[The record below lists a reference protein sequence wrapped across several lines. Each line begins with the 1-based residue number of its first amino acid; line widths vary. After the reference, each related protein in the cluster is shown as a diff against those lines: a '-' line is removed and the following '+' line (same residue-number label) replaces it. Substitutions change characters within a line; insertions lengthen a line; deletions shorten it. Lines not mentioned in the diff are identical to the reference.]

1 MIKSELEFVWITTDG
16 KRFLNKLD
24 AFDHEKEL
32 EILKEDIEEEDL
44 W

>member
-1 MIKSELEFVWITTDG
+1 MVKSELEFVWITTDG
-16 KRFLNKLD
+16 KKFLNKLD

-32 EILKEDIEEEDL
+32 EILKEETEDL